1 MCADRALFSLGGIV
15 NHLHNCDKI
24 IYRPDSHNLLC
35 RDFARDATP
44 LVIIA
49 DEAPQVCLIIC
60 ANWNFE
66 REYFVPL
73 DRLVFL
79 VFRFTFEWNRSSPL
93 YAICLN
99 WITFLQC
106 VGFDSNYSFTDVTV
120 KSNRTGEHPTS
131 IERFILPIKPDRS
144 REFNPFHRKH
154 HQASNAS
161 SERRSNKTASG
172 WCFRCFASPIGKVLL
187 LLPENA
193 VSYPSNSRQCRNT
206 TTATAYTMILK
217 FLSSWGNIPHTV
229 KGDRC
234 NFISNCLQSIYEKNF
249 NA

>member
-1 MCADRALFSLGGIV
+1 MCADRALLSIGGIV

-73 DRLVFL
+73 DRLVFS

-99 WITFLQC
+99 WITFLQF
-106 VGFDSNYSFTDVTV
+106 VDFDSKLFYGRHCQIEPD
-120 KSNRTGEHPTS
+120 GEHPASRAAT
-131 IERFILPIKPDRS
+131 IGFEPMIPVRCRMLDPFITLAAG
-144 REFNPFHRKH
+144 F
-154 HQASNAS
+154 
-161 SERRSNKTASG
+161 
-172 WCFRCFASPIGKVLL
+172 
-187 LLPENA
+187 
-193 VSYPSNSRQCRNT
+193 
-206 TTATAYTMILK
+206 
-217 FLSSWGNIPHTV
+217 
-229 KGDRC
+229 
-234 NFISNCLQSIYEKNF
+234 
-249 NA
+249 

>member
-1 MCADRALFSLGGIV
+1 MCADRALLSIGGIV

-73 DRLVFL
+73 DRWVFL
-79 VFRFTFEWNRSSPL
+79 VFRFTFEGNRSSPL

-99 WITFLQC
+99 WITFLQF
-106 VGFDSNYSFTDVTV
+106 VSFDSNCSFTDVTV
-120 KSNRTGEHPTS
+120 KSNRTG
-131 IERFILPIKPDRS
+131 
-144 REFNPFHRKH
+144 
-154 HQASNAS
+154 
-161 SERRSNKTASG
+161 
-172 WCFRCFASPIGKVLL
+172 
-187 LLPENA
+187 
-193 VSYPSNSRQCRNT
+193 
-206 TTATAYTMILK
+206 
-217 FLSSWGNIPHTV
+217 NIPRQLRGIV
-229 KGDRC
+229 
-234 NFISNCLQSIYEKNF
+234 
-249 NA
+249 

>member
-1 MCADRALFSLGGIV
+1 MCADRALLSIGGIV

-79 VFRFTFEWNRSSPL
+79 VFRFTYW
-93 YAICLN
+93 
-99 WITFLQC
+99 Q
-106 VGFDSNYSFTDVTV
+106 GFASLARKRGFI
-120 KSNRTGEHPTS
+120 S
-131 IERFILPIKPDRS
+131 IELAAMS
-144 REFNPFHRKH
+144 
-154 HQASNAS
+154 
-161 SERRSNKTASG
+161 
-172 WCFRCFASPIGKVLL
+172 
-187 LLPENA
+187 
-193 VSYPSNSRQCRNT
+193 
-206 TTATAYTMILK
+206 
-217 FLSSWGNIPHTV
+217 
-229 KGDRC
+229 
-234 NFISNCLQSIYEKNF
+234 
-249 NA
+249 

>member
-1 MCADRALFSLGGIV
+1 MCADRALLSIGGIV

-35 RDFARDATP
+35 RNFTRDATP

-73 DRLVFL
+73 DRLVFS
-79 VFRFTFEWNRSSPL
+79 VFRFTCEGNRSSPL

-120 KSNRTGEHPTS
+120 KSNRTG
-131 IERFILPIKPDRS
+131 
-144 REFNPFHRKH
+144 
-154 HQASNAS
+154 
-161 SERRSNKTASG
+161 
-172 WCFRCFASPIGKVLL
+172 
-187 LLPENA
+187 
-193 VSYPSNSRQCRNT
+193 
-206 TTATAYTMILK
+206 
-217 FLSSWGNIPHTV
+217 NIPRRLRGIGVTSLYAF
-229 KGDRC
+229 D
-234 NFISNCLQSIYEKNF
+234 QSRFGVLHYSHRSPTHKYLRSSHF
-249 NA
+249 

>member
-1 MCADRALFSLGGIV
+1 MCTDRALFSLGGIV

-24 IYRPDSHNLLC
+24 IYRPDSHDLLC

-99 WITFLQC
+99 WITFLQF
-106 VGFDSNYSFTDVTV
+106 VDFDSKLFYGRHCQIEPD
-120 KSNRTGEHPTS
+120 GEHPAS
-131 IERFILPIKPDRS
+131 IERNSLITSLCARQTSHFVHPCS
-144 REFNPFHRKH
+144 TVY
-154 HQASNAS
+154 S
-161 SERRSNKTASG
+161 SD
-172 WCFRCFASPIGKVLL
+172 
-187 LLPENA
+187 A
-193 VSYPSNSRQCRNT
+193 VHYKQ
-206 TTATAYTMILK
+206 YQ
-217 FLSSWGNIPHTV
+217 F
-229 KGDRC
+229 
-234 NFISNCLQSIYEKNF
+234 Q
-249 NA
+249 

>member
-1 MCADRALFSLGGIV
+1 MCADRALLSIGGIV

-24 IYRPDSHNLLC
+24 IYRPDSHDLLC

-79 VFRFTFEWNRSSPL
+79 VFRFTLEGNRSSPL

-99 WITFLQC
+99 WITFLQF
-106 VGFDSNYSFTDVTV
+106 VSFDSNCSFTDVTA
-120 KSNRTGEHPTS
+120 KSNRTGNIPRQEPLKLDSNQHSVISHSFYHLNYLSDKRLSLQTVTE
-131 IERFILPIKPDRS
+131 IFTRRFS
-144 REFNPFHRKH
+144 
-154 HQASNAS
+154 Q
-161 SERRSNKTASG
+161 RRSLIQHSG
-172 WCFRCFASPIGKVLL
+172 GFLFLCEVAPLFRG
-187 LLPENA
+187 
-193 VSYPSNSRQCRNT
+193 SR
-206 TTATAYTMILK
+206 
-217 FLSSWGNIPHTV
+217 LSS
-229 KGDRC
+229 
-234 NFISNCLQSIYEKNF
+234 
-249 NA
+249 